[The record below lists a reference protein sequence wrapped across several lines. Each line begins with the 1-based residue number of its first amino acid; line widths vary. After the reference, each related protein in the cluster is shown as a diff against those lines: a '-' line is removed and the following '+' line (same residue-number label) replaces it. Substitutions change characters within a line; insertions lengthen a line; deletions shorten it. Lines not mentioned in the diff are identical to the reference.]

1 MSQAEGPG
9 LEALRAAAARLGIDL
24 DESEAAAI
32 AANVQRNLEMAQ
44 RLRAAL
50 VQPHS
55 EPQPVFEAQARRGG
69 PGDA

>member
-9 LEALRAAAARLGIDL
+9 LEALRAAAARLGMDL

-44 RLRAAL
+44 RLRAL

-69 PGDA
+69 HGDA